1 MAQVNAAAAVDH
13 GEGLRVAETSSRCV
27 TEGATHDFVV
37 TNYSL
42 LDGMGFGRY
51 IRSSTFTVGGYDWNI
66 RFYPDGG
73 KEDAAGNAGAYLC
86 CLCQLAKYE
95 VRAMFT
101 LTMLDDQ
108 GHVQETRQVG
118 SHVFSPE
125 SSTGFGFNKFVEKS
139 KLRSSSHLL
148 TLRCVVAVIKE
159 PPAEC
164 RTSLAAAPP
173 TELPGQLERTLKDG
187 IGADVT
193 ILVGGRRFRA
203 HRFMLAM
210 RAPLLDAQ
218 IFGPTMEVAEMEPDI
233 FQILLHYVYTDSLP
247 PCDGQGYSTAAV
259 EHLLAAA
266 DRYGLGRLKAM
277 CQGELCGRI
286 DANTVMATLALADQY
301 RCERLKDACLE
312 FMSSQE
318 SMIAVIATD
327 RFKHLMKSFPM
338 LDLEKSP
345 EEKVP
350 VARK

>member
-37 TNYSL
+37 TNYPL

-108 GHVQETRQVG
+108 GHVQETRQ
-118 SHVFSPE
+118 
-125 SSTGFGFNKFVEKS
+125 
-139 KLRSSSHLL
+139 
-148 TLRCVVAVIKE
+148 
-159 PPAEC
+159 
-164 RTSLAAAPP
+164 
-173 TELPGQLERTLKDG
+173 LPGQLERTLKDG

-218 IFGPTMEVAEMEPDI
+218 IFGPTMEVADMEPDI

-301 RCERLKDACLE
+301 ICERLKDACLE
-312 FMSSQE
+312 FLSSEE

-327 RFKHLMKSFPM
+327 RFKHLIKSFPM

-345 EEKVP
+345 EDL
-350 VARK
+350 ARK

>member
-37 TNYSL
+37 TNYPL

-218 IFGPTMEVAEMEPDI
+218 IFGPTMEVADMEPDI

-301 RCERLKDACLE
+301 ICERLKDACLE
-312 FMSSQE
+312 FLSSEE

-327 RFKHLMKSFPM
+327 RFKHLIKSFPM

-345 EEKVP
+345 EDL
-350 VARK
+350 ARK